1 MSDYYDFVL
10 LQPKYTE
17 CPSLF
22 THIPVSTI
30 LSLSVHGFN
39 RATYT
44 VLEDDNLDIT
54 FFINVKGETEL
65 VGAVA
70 GVVTSRQGTARKL
83 LLYDPAR
90 IGIWNVFRA
99 CIHETSYTRRGF
111 ALSTVNF
118 HSQFLHMYI
127 TTVLRQIIL
136 ARVT

>member
-1 MSDYYDFVL
+1 M
-10 LQPKYTE
+10 
-17 CPSLF
+17 
-22 THIPVSTI
+22 
-30 LSLSVHGFN
+30 
-39 RATYT
+39 
-44 VLEDDNLDIT
+44 LEDNNLEIT
-54 FFINVKGETEL
+54 FSLDVKGETAL
-65 VGAVA
+65 AGAVP
-70 GVVTSRQGTARKL
+70 GEVTSRPGTARKL